1 MNFAR
6 EKNLIHPTQ
15 IGFIPG
21 NRTADHILTL
31 KTLHDKYVKQSEN
44 GKIYACFVD
53 FKKAFDSVWH
63 QGLYSKLLENKIG
76 GHFYD

>member
-1 MNFAR
+1 M
-6 EKNLIHPTQ
+6 
-15 IGFIPG
+15 
-21 NRTADHILTL
+21 ADHILTL

-53 FKKAFDSVWH
+53 IKKVFDSVWH

-76 GHFYD
+76 